1 MTSKKSYTH
10 IQGKK
15 NYVKL
20 TFVIML
26 LPGGLVESAC
36 WGTPPA
42 WFGTSFHAPQ
52 RCSTAG

>member
-1 MTSKKSYTH
+1 M
-10 IQGKK
+10 KK

-20 TFVIML
+20 TFVTML